1 MQTAD
6 SMDFGTVTVMKLKLS
21 LHPLSNL
28 TLQSWNKLIIPDHK
42 IRINLYSNK
51 MSESEQKTAVN
62 ASLERSAELLASL
75 AEVRSRV
82 KTASL
87 PTMSPTLVAVSKLK
101 PASDILAI
109 HKAGHL
115 DFGENYV
122 QELEEK
128 ARIVSS
134 TFYLGSSKSTF
145 F

>member
-1 MQTAD
+1 
-6 SMDFGTVTVMKLKLS
+6 MDFGTVTVMKLKLS

-87 PTMSPTLVAVSKLK
+87 PTISPTLVAVSKLK

>member
-51 MSESEQKTAVN
+51 MSESEQKTAEN

-87 PTMSPTLVAVSKLK
+87 PTISPTLVAVSKLK

>member
-42 IRINLYSNK
+42 IRINLFSNK
-51 MSESEQKTAVN
+51 MSESEQKTAEN

-87 PTMSPTLVAVSKLK
+87 PTMLPTLVAVSKLK

-128 ARIVSS
+128 ARIVSC

>member
-87 PTMSPTLVAVSKLK
+87 PTISPTLVAVSKLK